1 MSDRHDV
8 EWLADHLDWDGSRRD
23 LWDRPGWDQERA
35 ARRRARRLGLRVYS
49 RYVDNEATRLAGW
62 LKEYRLIDLAN
73 GIVVLGP
80 VTIDKMLHY
89 LLERIP
95 PTNRR
100 Q

>member
-1 MSDRHDV
+1 
-8 EWLADHLDWDGSRRD
+8 
-23 LWDRPGWDQERA
+23 
-35 ARRRARRLGLRVYS
+35 VYS

-73 GIVVLGP
+73 GTVVLGP